1 MSGFLLD
8 TNVVSELFRR
18 EPDPRVVEWWRRTR
32 TPSFL
37 SVLVL
42 GELRRGVER
51 LAPRDPARAQMLD
64 ARIDGIVVDYAD
76 RTLPVTAAV
85 ADEWGRLGARRPIPV
100 VDGLLAA
107 TALVH
112 GLTLATRNMKDVAD
126 LGVPYVDPFSG

>member
-18 EPDPRVVEWWRRTR
+18 EPDPRVVAWLRRTR
-32 TPSFL
+32 TPAFL

-51 LAPRDPARAQMLD
+51 LAPRDPARAQVLD

-76 RTLPVTAAV
+76 RTLPVTSAV
-85 ADEWGRLGARRPIPV
+85 ADEWGRLGARWAIPV

-112 GLTLATRNMKDVAD
+112 GLTLATRNVKDVAD

>member
-18 EPDPRVVEWWRRTR
+18 EPHPAVSRWWRQTNAQ
-32 TPSFL
+32 SFV

-51 LAPRDPARAQMLD
+51 IAPRDPARAAILD
-64 ARIDGIVVDYAD
+64 ERVSGIARDYAD
-76 RTLPVTAAV
+76 RTLPVTQEI
-85 ADEWGRLGARRPIPV
+85 ADVWGRLSATRAAPP

-112 GLTLATRNMKDVAD
+112 GLTLATRSVKDVEGLD
-126 LGVPYVDPFSG
+126 VPFVDPFAG